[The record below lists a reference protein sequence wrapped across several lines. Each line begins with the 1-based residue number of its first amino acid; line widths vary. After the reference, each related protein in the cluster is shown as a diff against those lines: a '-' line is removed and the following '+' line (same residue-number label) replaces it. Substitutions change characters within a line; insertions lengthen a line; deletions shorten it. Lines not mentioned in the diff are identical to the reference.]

1 LANTGPTGK
10 VNTVLGPVDASE
22 LGATMS
28 HVHLTLDISCWY
40 MPPRDEA
47 ARQDAEADF
56 SLGKLGAIR
65 RNGLS
70 FQKNL
75 RQDDVPLTIREVGE
89 FKRAGGGA
97 IVDMDLEG
105 IGRNVDAM
113 VAISRAT
120 GVHVIASTGWYI
132 QGAHPSWVA
141 GKSVEELAD
150 IMTREILEG
159 IGDTGVRAGNIGEIG
174 LSGMPDVPFHPDE
187 EKVLRAAGRAQKAT
201 GASLTLHPNA
211 HLTIYG
217 ETPVDH
223 FPTYIDILEKEGADL
238 AKVYPSH
245 LGLFPV
251 DTARKLLKRGVGFVS
266 YDHFGHEEYCEIL
279 GPGRGFTPD
288 RMEVELVMQ
297 LLADGYADRVLL
309 GAEVGWKTCYKANGG
324 WGYSHVLENIV
335 PWLRACGATDDQIRT
350 MTIDNPRRL
359 HAM

>member
-1 LANTGPTGK
+1 MPI
-10 VNTVLGPVDASE
+10 VQTVLGPIDPSQ

-40 MPPRDEA
+40 MPPEHPDARREA
-47 ARQDAEADF
+47 EQDF
-56 SLGKLGAIR
+56 SLGRLGAIR

-75 RQDDVPLTIREVGE
+75 HQDDVALTTREVAE
-89 FKRAGGGA
+89 FKKHGGGT

-105 IGRNVDAM
+105 IGRDVAAM
-113 VAISRAT
+113 VEISRAT
-120 GVHVIASTGWYI
+120 GLHVIASTGWYI
-132 QGAHPSWVA
+132 QGAHPA
-141 GKSVEELAD
+141 HIADRSVEELAD

-159 IGDTGVRAGNIGEIG
+159 IGTTGVRAGNIGEIG
-174 LSGMPDVPFHPDE
+174 LSGMPDVPFQPHE

-201 GASLTLHPNA
+201 GASLTIHPNA

-223 FPTYIDILEKEGADL
+223 FPTYMDILEKEGADL
-238 AKVYPSH
+238 GKVYPSH

-251 DTARKLLKRGVGFVS
+251 ETARKLLKRGVGFVS
-266 YDHFGHEEYCEIL
+266 YDHFGHEEYAEIL

-288 RMEVELVMQ
+288 RIEVERVMDLVGE
-297 LLADGYADRVLL
+297 GYANRILL

-324 WGYSHVLENIV
+324 WGYSHVLEHIV
-335 PWLRACGATDDQIRT
+335 PWLKACGATDDQVRT
-350 MTIDNPRRL
+350 IMVENPAKL
-359 HAM
+359 HAMPTDE

>member
-1 LANTGPTGK
+1 MAI
-10 VNTVLGPVDASE
+10 VQTVLGPVDAAE

-40 MPPRDEA
+40 MPPQDPERLA
-47 ARQDAEADF
+47 AAEAEF
-56 SLGKLGAIR
+56 TLGNLGEIR

-70 FQKNL
+70 FQRNL
-75 RQDDVPLTIREVGE
+75 KQDDVGLTIREAAE
-89 FKRAGGGA
+89 FRKHGGGA
-97 IVDMDLEG
+97 IVNMDLEG
-105 IGRNVDAM
+105 IGRDVEAL

-120 GVHVIASTGWYI
+120 GLHVVASTGWYI
-132 QGAHPSWVA
+132 QGAHPAFVA
-141 GKSVEELAD
+141 DRSIEELAD
-150 IMTREILEG
+150 LMTREILEG
-159 IGDTGVRAGNIGEIG
+159 IGTTGVRAGNIGEIG

-187 EKVLRAAGRAQKAT
+187 EKVLRAAARAQKAT
-201 GASLTLHPNA
+201 GASLTIHPNA

-288 RMEVELVMQ
+288 RIEVETVMQ
-297 LLADGYADRVLL
+297 LVADGYADRILL
-309 GAEVGWKTCYKANGG
+309 GAEVGWKTCYKSNGG
-324 WGYSHVLENIV
+324 WGYAHVLEHIV
-335 PWLRACGATDDQIRT
+335 PWLKACGATEDQVRT
-350 MTIDNPRRL
+350 MMVDNPRRL
-359 HAM
+359 HALPG

>member
-1 LANTGPTGK
+1 MAT
-10 VNTVLGPVDASE
+10 VQTVLGPVDAAD

-40 MPPRDEA
+40 MPPEDPA
-47 ARQDAEADF
+47 ARRDAEMDF
-56 SLGKLGAIR
+56 SIERLGAIR

-70 FQKNL
+70 YQRNL
-75 RQDDVPLTIREVGE
+75 HQDDVALTTREVAE
-89 FKRAGGGA
+89 FKKHGGGA

-105 IGRNVDAM
+105 IGRSVDAM
-113 VAISRAT
+113 VEISRAT
-120 GVHVIASTGWYI
+120 GLHVIASTGWYI
-132 QGAHPSWVA
+132 QGAHPSFVA
-141 GKSVEELAD
+141 DKSVEELAD
-150 IMTREILEG
+150 IMTGEILEG
-159 IGDTGVRAGNIGEIG
+159 IGTSGVRAGNIGEIG
-174 LSGMPDVPFHPDE
+174 LSGMPDVPFHPHE

-201 GASLTLHPNA
+201 GASLTIHPNA

-251 DTARKLLKRGVGFVS
+251 STARKLLERGVGFVS

-288 RMEVELVMQ
+288 RIEVESVMNLV
-297 LLADGYADRVLL
+297 GEGFADRILL

-335 PWLRACGATDDQIRT
+335 PWLRACGATADQIHT
-350 MTIDNPRRL
+350 MTVDNPRRL
-359 HAM
+359 HGIGA